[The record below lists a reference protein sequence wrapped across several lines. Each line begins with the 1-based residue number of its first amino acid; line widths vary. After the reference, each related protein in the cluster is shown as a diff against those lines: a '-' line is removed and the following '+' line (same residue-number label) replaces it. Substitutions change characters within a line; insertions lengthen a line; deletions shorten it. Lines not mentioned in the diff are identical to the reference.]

1 MSARRRLAAD
11 GREEFRTSEGERLR
25 FERASVPTGEQAA
38 ILASLGWP
46 IPEAYLPPNLDTD
59 PARL

>member
-1 MSARRRLAAD
+1 MLEERQRVQLAAVS
-11 GREEFRTSEGERLR
+11 FRTAGGERLR
-25 FERASVPTGEQAA
+25 FERASVPSAVRPA
-38 ILASLGWP
+38 ILDTLGWP